1 MAELLSARGEKND
14 SSDKPVSS
22 GEEGKQQQFTA
33 INPAA
38 FKGGFSEASLLAY
51 LVRDVL
57 KERSGGATRST
68 NLEGTAPAVARA
80 SLDKVQK
87 LLGTLDK

>member
-1 MAELLSARGEKND
+1 MAELRKNG
-14 SSDKPVSS
+14 SPDKTVSS
-22 GEEGKQQQFTA
+22 GEEGKLQSQQFTA

-38 FKGGFSEASLLAY
+38 FKGGFSEASLLSY
-51 LVRDVL
+51 LARDVL
-57 KERSGGATRST
+57 KERSGGAPRA

-87 LLGTLDK
+87 LLSTLDK